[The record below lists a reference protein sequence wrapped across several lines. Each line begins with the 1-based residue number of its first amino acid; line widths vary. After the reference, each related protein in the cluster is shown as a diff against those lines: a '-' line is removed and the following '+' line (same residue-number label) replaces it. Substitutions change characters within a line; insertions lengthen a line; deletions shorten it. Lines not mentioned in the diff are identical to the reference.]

1 MEWFTFWS
9 EISNIGRT
17 KHQRVVSIKGNLFSY
32 FRHYSYFTGLKI
44 VISSCSVARER
55 DTLSWGNF
63 FHPHWELIYRLPS
76 KNREYSHHRKLLQGH
91 AFISDIAL
99 QLPQYYFLP
108 LEQFLGHY
116 FHFLDIP
123 VSPRCQSF
131 LIEPNES
138 IFPASISIHLLK
150 SVLTEPTAFNQFW
163 PTQ

>member
-116 FHFLDIP
+116 FHFLDVP

-138 IFPASISIHLLK
+138 IFPASIRIHLLK
-150 SVLTEPTAFNQFW
+150 SVLTEPTAFIQFW